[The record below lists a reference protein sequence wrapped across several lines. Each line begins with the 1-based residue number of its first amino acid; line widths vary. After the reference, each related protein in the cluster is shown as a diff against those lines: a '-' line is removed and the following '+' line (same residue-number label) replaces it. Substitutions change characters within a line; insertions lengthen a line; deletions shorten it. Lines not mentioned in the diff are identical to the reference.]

1 MADRQLTRCPLVS
14 VNIPCYHQLDQAR
27 RLLDGLRAQTLDDFE
42 ITLLDDGASD
52 EYRDYVAALGDPR
65 VRYHRNPQRLGAMR
79 NMFQAISA
87 GRGKY
92 SMAFHEDD
100 LVGSHYLATA
110 VAILESNPRCGF
122 VAGELRQFETE
133 PPAAAMAAP
142 AEQPAVVAFDSP
154 AGFLREIFRGVEPM
168 FGSIVYRRSALA
180 GVTAPHDAFATLVD
194 RPFLLRILDKWSG
207 AIVRDPLV
215 WYRKHGDSDDRHLAM
230 NADNILPPAE
240 AIPRRASRAAV
251 AGGSSALLRLHWLL
265 AVHALS
271 AVTSGGEAAAGAFR
285 LPRVA
290 RGSLQSAVVERAR
303 AETVDWV
310 DTEGEISGDCV
321 VRTSVVRRSDVWRST
336 FERSDV

>member
-1 MADRQLTRCPLVS
+1 MADRQLTEPLVS
-14 VNIPCYHQLDQAR
+14 VNIPCHHQLDQAR
-27 RLLDGLRAQTLDDFE
+27 RLLDCLRAQTLEDIE
-42 ITLLDDGASD
+42 ITLLDDGVSD
-52 EYRDYVAALGDPR
+52 AYRDYVAALGDSR

-100 LVGSHYLATA
+100 LVGAHYLATA

-133 PPAAAMAAP
+133 PPAAALAAP
-142 AEQPAVVAFDSP
+142 AAHPEVVAFDSP

-207 AIVRDPLV
+207 AVVRDPLV

-230 NADNILPPAE
+230 NADNIVRLLKLYRAALPERLSPEDRALFYGYTGYWLFTLYRLLPPE
-240 AIPRRASRAAV
+240 AKPPLGRFAVRAWREGLYNPRW
-251 AGGSSALLRLHWLL
+251 SSGLGRKRLIGLIL
-265 AVHALS
+265 K
-271 AVTSGGEAAAGAFR
+271 GK
-285 LPRVA
+285 
-290 RGSLQSAVVERAR
+290 
-303 AETVDWV
+303 
-310 DTEGEISGDCV
+310 
-321 VRTSVVRRSDVWRST
+321 
-336 FERSDV
+336 

>member
-1 MADRQLTRCPLVS
+1 M
-14 VNIPCYHQLDQAR
+14 
-27 RLLDGLRAQTLDDFE
+27 
-42 ITLLDDGASD
+42 
-52 EYRDYVAALGDPR
+52 
-65 VRYHRNPQRLGAMR
+65 
-79 NMFQAISA
+79 
-87 GRGKY
+87 
-92 SMAFHEDD
+92 
-100 LVGSHYLATA
+100 
-110 VAILESNPRCGF
+110 AILESNPRCGF

-133 PPAAAMAAP
+133 PPAAALAAP
-142 AEQPAVVAFDSP
+142 AEHPAVVAFDSP

-230 NADNILPPAE
+230 NADNIL
-240 AIPRRASRAAV
+240 RLLKLYRAALPERL
-251 AGGSSALLRLHWLL
+251 SPEDRALFYGYTGYWLFTL
-265 AVHALS
+265 YRP
-271 AVTSGGEAAAGAFR
+271 VTSGSEAAAGAFR

-310 DTEGEISGDCV
+310 DTEGEISGDRV
-321 VRTSVVRRSDVWRST
+321 VRTSVVRRSGVWRSSFDVLT
-336 FERSDV
+336 SGARRSAF

>member
-1 MADRQLTRCPLVS
+1 MADRQLTEPLVS

-27 RLLDGLRAQTLDDFE
+27 RLLDCLRTQTLDDIE
-42 ITLLDDGASD
+42 ITLLDDGTSD
-52 EYRDYVAALGDPR
+52 AYRDYVAALGDPR

-133 PPAAAMAAP
+133 PPAAALAAP
-142 AEQPAVVAFDSP
+142 TEHPAVVAFDSP

-230 NADNILPPAE
+230 NADNIVRLLKLYRAALPERLSPEDRALFYGYTGYWLFTLYRLLPPE
-240 AIPRRASRAAV
+240 AKPPLGRF
-251 AGGSSALLRLHWLL
+251 
-265 AVHALS
+265 
-271 AVTSGGEAAAGAFR
+271 AFR
-285 LPRVA
+285 AWREGLYNPRW
-290 RGSLQSAVVERAR
+290 S
-303 AETVDWV
+303 
-310 DTEGEISGDCV
+310 SGLG
-321 VRTSVVRRSDVWRST
+321 RKRLIGLMLKGK
-336 FERSDV
+336 

>member
-1 MADRQLTRCPLVS
+1 MADRQLTEPLVS

-27 RLLDGLRAQTLDDFE
+27 RLLECLRAQTLEDIE

-52 EYRDYVAALGDPR
+52 AYRNYVAALGDPR
-65 VRYHRNPQRLGAMR
+65 VRYHRNPQRLGAMH

-87 GRGKY
+87 GRGRY

-215 WYRKHGDSDDRHLAM
+215 WYRKHGDNDDRHLAM
-230 NADNILPPAE
+230 NADNIL
-240 AIPRRASRAAV
+240 RLLKLYRAALPERL
-251 AGGSSALLRLHWLL
+251 SPEDRALFYGYTGYWLFTLYRLLPP
-265 AVHALS
+265 
-271 AVTSGGEAAAGAFR
+271 EAKPSLGRFAFR
-285 LPRVA
+285 AWREGLYNPRW
-290 RGSLQSAVVERAR
+290 S
-303 AETVDWV
+303 
-310 DTEGEISGDCV
+310 SGLGRKRLIV
-321 VRTSVVRRSDVWRST
+321 LILKGK
-336 FERSDV
+336 